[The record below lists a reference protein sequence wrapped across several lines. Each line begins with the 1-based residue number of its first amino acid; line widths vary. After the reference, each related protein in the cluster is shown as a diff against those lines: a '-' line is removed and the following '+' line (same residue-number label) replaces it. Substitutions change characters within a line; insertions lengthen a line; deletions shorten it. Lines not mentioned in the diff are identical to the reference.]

1 MSQFQKQPPE
11 LFIEKAFLKNFAMFT
26 GKHLCW
32 SLLLIDLQLSFKGTP
47 TQVFFCEYYKIFK
60 NTYFDE
66 NLRTT
71 ASAVPTSY
79 C

>member
-1 MSQFQKQPPE
+1 MCS
-11 LFIEKAFLKNFAMFT
+11 IEKAVLKNFTIFT

-32 SLLLIDLQLSFKGTP
+32 SLLLRHLRASRPATFLKRDSDT
-47 TQVFFCEYYKIFK
+47 VFSCEYCKIFK

-71 ASAVPTSY
+71 ASAVPASY